1 MAKAVPGLTHL
12 FAKDK
17 VCVLIILLLKF
28 SSVLWAFEN
37 DTTSE
42 LDCFGICF
50 RLSDQRR
57 SLIMV
62 H

>member
-1 MAKAVPGLTHL
+1 MAKSVPGLTHL

-37 DTTSE
+37 YTTSE
-42 LDCFGICF
+42 LDCFGI
-50 RLSDQRR
+50 SDFQTKEE
-57 SLIMV
+57 V
-62 H
+62 